1 MKTWTQEPNPN
12 TYTLR
17 INGDALGNL
26 AETIDNSKG
35 KIFRFTLLTGMLGD
49 GGIYPLVAESLA
61 EAKTEAEERVAERY
75 AHRASVYRTMS
86 CMCENII
93 SELKSEEDQEE
104 ASC

>member
-12 TYTLR
+12 AYTLR
-17 INGDALGNL
+17 INGDALGIL

-35 KIFRFTLLTGMLGD
+35 KIFRFTLLNGLLGD
-49 GGIYPLVAESLA
+49 GGAFPLASESLDGAKA
-61 EAKTEAEERVAERY
+61 EAEARVAERY

-86 CMCENII
+86 CMCENIV
-93 SELKSEEDQEE
+93 SELKSEEEQEE